1 MDNKTNEEKMVNGE
15 QAVPAVVATKSL
27 GERIKEAYA
36 EHYPESEFG
45 DDDQA
50 VAALIED
57 YQKGKLSQKEMEA
70 ANAKIYEMI
79 GDNPALS
86 DLLTKIAQGV
96 PFEVALAEVVNL
108 EELMPQEGEP
118 NFEQYQGAV
127 EARRARTA
135 EINTH
140 KERLVANQEQSKVTV
155 EKFFAD
161 NGVEEQEQD
170 RFVEFVDEG
179 VQGLFEGRVG
189 EDFLKRMYQAFRYDE
204 DVNSAK
210 EQGEIEGRNANIET
224 KRTSKGATDGIP
236 ESGGGVAVP
245 EVKSEKKEIFKNLF

>member
-1 MDNKTNEEKMVNGE
+1 MDNKPNEEKSVVNE
-15 QAVPAVVATKSL
+15 QTEAVVDAPKSFAD
-27 GERIKEAYA
+27 RIKEAYA
-36 EHYPESEFG
+36 EYNPQSEFD

-50 VAALIED
+50 FVALLED
-57 YQKGKLSQKEMEA
+57 YKKGKLSQKEMEE

-79 GDNPALS
+79 GDNPVLS
-86 DLLTKIAQGV
+86 DLLAKIAQGV

-118 NFEQYQGAV
+118 NFEKYQQAV
-127 EARRARTA
+127 EARRARVS
-135 EINTH
+135 EIQGR
-140 KERLVANQEQSKVTV
+140 KEKLDANQEQSKVTV
-155 EKFFAD
+155 EKFFAE
-161 NGVEEQEQD
+161 NGVEEEEQS

-189 EDFLKRMYQAFRYDE
+189 EDFLRRMYQAFRYDE
-204 DVNSAK
+204 DVVAAK

-236 ESGGGVAVP
+236 DSGGGVVAQEP
-245 EVKSEKKEIFKNLF
+245 KSERKAVFAGL